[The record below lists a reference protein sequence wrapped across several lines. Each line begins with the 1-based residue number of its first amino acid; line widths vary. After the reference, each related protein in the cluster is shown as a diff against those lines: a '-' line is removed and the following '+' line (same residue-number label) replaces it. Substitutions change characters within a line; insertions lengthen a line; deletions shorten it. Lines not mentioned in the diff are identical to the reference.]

1 MNTLTLVRHAQ
12 ACLFAEDYD
21 RLSPLGER
29 QALALGEYWARSR
42 TAFDRVFSGPARRHL
57 RTAELAGE
65 ACRKAGLEWPEPVV
79 LPDLDEFPA
88 QALVERYLPRLAP
101 QHPRLA
107 ALHREMERAEGT
119 PERTRAFE
127 RLFTVFTGMWA
138 RQEFDAS
145 EVETWERF
153 AARVSR
159 GLSEVRNHG
168 ASAAS
173 VAVFSSAG
181 PVGIGVQAALGLD
194 PAKTMEL
201 ILLVRNTA
209 CSEFLF
215 SDDRFW
221 LRSFNAVSH
230 LDDPALITDR

>member
-1 MNTLTLVRHAQ
+1 MTTLTMVRHAQ
-12 ACLFAEDYD
+12 ASLFADDYD

-29 QALALGEYWARSR
+29 QALALGQYWARSR
-42 TAFDRVFSGPARRHL
+42 TVFERVFSGPARRHR
-57 RTAELAGE
+57 RTAELAAE
-65 ACRKAGLEWPEPVV
+65 VCRKAGLAWPEPVI
-79 LPDLDEFPA
+79 LQDLDEFPA
-88 QALVERYLPRLAP
+88 EALVERYLPQIVRE
-101 QHPRLA
+101 HPRVA
-107 ALHREMERAEGT
+107 ALHLELERAAA
-119 PERTRAFE
+119 PAERARAFE
-127 RLFTVFTGMWA
+127 PVFRALTGMWA

-153 AARVSR
+153 AARVRR
-159 GLSEVRNHG
+159 GLSEVRDHG
-168 ASAAS
+168 AGAAS
-173 VAVFSSAG
+173 VALFSSAG

-230 LDDPALITDR
+230 LDDPALVTDR